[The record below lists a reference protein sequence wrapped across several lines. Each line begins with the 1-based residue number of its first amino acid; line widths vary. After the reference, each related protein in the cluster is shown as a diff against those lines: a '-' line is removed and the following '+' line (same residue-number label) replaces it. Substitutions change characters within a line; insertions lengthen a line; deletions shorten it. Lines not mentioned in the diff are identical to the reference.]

1 MFFLDA
7 YFYNIVKYDLVNTFF
22 YQNIEQ
28 IPKFEKII
36 LNFGYQKS
44 SFKHLISGLLALEF
58 VSSRKSKL
66 TKSKYLNVFLKIK
79 KGSPVGCKIVLK
91 KTCDVFFY
99 LKLITSIF
107 PKIKYSQSA
116 HTKQSLKSIKS
127 ISIQLKTPLIFTEL
141 ENQYQFFKDIPK
153 LDITLV
159 TTSKSQN
166 ELFFIFKSIKFFI

>member
-1 MFFLDA
+1 MFFLDT
-7 YFYNIVKYDLVNTFF
+7 YFYNIVKYDLVNVFF
-22 YQNIEQ
+22 YQRIEQ

-58 VSSRKSKL
+58 LSSKKSKL
-66 TKSKYLNVFLKIK
+66 TKSRYLNVFLKIK
-79 KGSPVGCKIVLK
+79 KGSPVGCKIILK
-91 KTCDVFFY
+91 KHIMYFFY

-107 PKIKYSQSA
+107 PKIKHSQPA
-116 HTKQSLKSIKS
+116 IFKQSLKSIKS
-127 ISIQLKTPLIFTEL
+127 ISIQLRNPLIFKEL
-141 ENQYQFFKDIPK
+141 ENQYQFFKDIPR

>member
-1 MFFLDA
+1 MFFLNV
-7 YFYNIVKYDLVNTFF
+7 YYYNIIKYDLINMFF
-22 YQNIEQ
+22 YQNTKQ

-58 VSSRKSKL
+58 ISSKKSRL
-66 TKSKYLNVFLKIK
+66 TKSKYLHVFLKIK
-79 KGSPVGCKIVLK
+79 KGSPVGCKIILRK
-91 KTCDVFFY
+91 QTMYFFY
-99 LKLITSIF
+99 FKLITSVF
-107 PKIKYSQSA
+107 PKIKQSQTV
-116 HTKQSLKSIKS
+116 HFQQNLQSIKA
-127 ISIQLKTPLIFTEL
+127 ISIQLKNSLIFKEL

-166 ELFFIFKSIKFFI
+166 ELFCIFKSIKFFF

>member
-7 YFYNIVKYDLVNTFF
+7 YFYNIVKYDLVNIFF
-22 YQNIEQ
+22 YQKVEH
-28 IPKFEKII
+28 IPKFKKII

-58 VSSRKSKL
+58 LSSKKSRL

-79 KGSPVGCKIVLK
+79 KGSPVGCKIVLRK
-91 KTCDVFFY
+91 HAMYFFY

-107 PKIKYSQSA
+107 PKIKYFQPA
-116 HTKQSLKSIKS
+116 HSKQNLKSIKS
-127 ISIQLKTPLIFTEL
+127 ISIQLKNPLIFKEL
-141 ENQYQFFKDIPK
+141 ENHYQFFKDIPK

-159 TTSKSQN
+159 TTAKSQN

>member
-1 MFFLDA
+1 M
-7 YFYNIVKYDLVNTFF
+7 FF
-22 YQNIEQ
+22 YQNIKQ

-58 VSSRKSKL
+58 ISSKKSKL

-79 KGSPVGCKIVLK
+79 KGSPVGCTIILRKH
-91 KTCDVFFY
+91 TMYFFY
-99 LKLITSIF
+99 IKLITLIF
-107 PKIKYSQSA
+107 PKISQSQTV
-116 HTKQSLKSIKS
+116 HFQQNLKSIKS
-127 ISIQLKTPLIFTEL
+127 ISIQLKNPLIFKEL

-166 ELFFIFKSIKFFI
+166 ELFFILKSIKLFI